1 MYDKGHGVP
10 QNYNQ
15 AVHWYKKAA
24 EQGDASAQNNLGIMY
39 AKGQGVPTDDVQAY
53 AWLAV
58 SAVNGNQIAV
68 TNKELV
74 ASRLT
79 PEKLTEAEALALR
92 YFNLYTKPRY

>member
-1 MYDKGHGVP
+1 MYQSGNGVSKDLV
-10 QNYNQ
+10 Q
-15 AVHWYKKAA
+15 AAKWMRKAA
-24 EQGDASAQNNLGIMY
+24 EQDNYEAQCNLGVMY